1 MDVVGRNAMPA
12 SLSLPAV
19 PLLGTLLLQLLL
31 QLPTVT
37 SVAPTGAPYPSA
49 PVATNIMLLVVDDLR
64 PQIRAYGVDWM
75 HTPHIDQLAAEG
87 MLFERAYVQQSIC
100 APTRNSFLSGRYP
113 DKTRAWNF
121 IVRAATTRPL
131 VNPAS
136 APPAL

>member
-1 MDVVGRNAMPA
+1 VDVVGRNAMPA
-12 SLSLPAV
+12 LLSLPAV
-19 PLLGTLLLQLLL
+19 PLLGALLLQLL

-37 SVAPTGAPYPSA
+37 SAPTGAPYPSA

-64 PQIRAYGVDWM
+64 PQIRAYGVEWM

-131 VNPAS
+131 VHPAS
-136 APPAL
+136 APLAL